1 MHRKA
6 QWSDRKKW
14 IMGIVSALVV
24 AGLIALAGGI
34 FGTWNRA
41 EDLETRYKYFY
52 QHGDEE
58 GCAAVFQRR
67 PDGSWTERTLKLTG
81 CQNSQWYFK
90 EINRY
95 DGWILLYDV
104 SGRDYYVRL
113 PVEGGWT
120 QLGRSP
126 DGPWYDLHEVV
137 KEAV

>member
-1 MHRKA
+1 MHRTA

-24 AGLIALAGGI
+24 AGLIALAGVFPEI
-34 FGTWNRA
+34 LNPRQDF
-41 EDLETRYKYFY
+41 ETRYKYFY
-52 QHGDEE
+52 KHGDEA
-58 GCAAVFQRR
+58 GCAAVFQRL
-67 PDGSWTERTLKLTG
+67 PDGSWTERTLKLAG
-81 CQNSQWYFK
+81 CLNSQWYFK
-90 EINRY
+90 EIDRY
-95 DGWILLYDV
+95 DGWILLYDA

-113 PVEGGWT
+113 PVEGGWA